1 LSFKDHFSA
10 LAAGYAVYRPDYP
23 QALFDYLAA
32 VSPRRE
38 CAWDCAT
45 GSGQAA
51 LALAGDFQR
60 VIATDASAEQIAK
73 AYPHPRVHYA
83 VAAAED
89 SALPGCSVDL
99 VTVAQAL
106 HWFDLPRFFTEV
118 ERVLR
123 PDGVLAVWTYN
134 LFRTGIPELDAAIR
148 RLYGDVLD
156 GYWPPE
162 RRLVE
167 RGYQDLSVP
176 FMSLAVPTF
185 EMHSRWD
192 ATHLLGYLHT
202 WSAVRNYRES
212 CGTDPVAALEAEIR
226 ATAGARPLEIRWP
239 LAVRAFRR

>member
-1 LSFKDHFSA
+1 MSFKDHFSA
-10 LAAGYAVYRPDYP
+10 LAAGYAAYRPDYP
-23 QALFDYLAA
+23 QALFDYLASI
-32 VSPRRE
+32 SPRRE

-73 AYPHPRVHYA
+73 AQQHPRVHYV
-83 VAAAED
+83 VATAEN
-89 SALPGCSVDL
+89 SALPDRSVDL
-99 VTVAQAL
+99 VSVAQAL

-134 LFRTGIPELDAAIR
+134 LFRTDIPELDTAIQ

-156 GYWPPE
+156 GFWPPE

-167 RGYQDLSVP
+167 RGYQDLPIP
-176 FMSLAVPTF
+176 FTALAVPRF
-185 EMHSRWD
+185 EMRSRWD
-192 ATHLLGYLHT
+192 ATHLLGYLRT
-202 WSAVRNYRES
+202 WSAVRHYRET
-212 CGTDPVAALEAEIR
+212 CGTDPVAGLEAEIR
-226 ATAGARPLEIRWP
+226 TTAGARPLEIRWP
-239 LAVRAFRR
+239 LAVRVFKR

>member
-10 LAAGYAVYRPDYP
+10 LAAGYAVFRPDYP
-23 QALFDYLAA
+23 QALFEYLAA
-32 VSPRRE
+32 VAPRGE

-51 LALAGDFQR
+51 VALARHFQR

-73 AYPHPRVHYA
+73 AHPHPRVHYA

-89 SALPGCSVDL
+89 SDLPSRSVDL

-118 ERVLR
+118 DRVLR

-134 LFRTGIPELDAAIR
+134 LFRTDIAELDAAIQ

-167 RGYQDLSVP
+167 RGYQDLAIP
-176 FMSLAVPTF
+176 FTALAVPTF
-185 EMHSRWD
+185 EMHSCWD
-192 ATHLLGYLHT
+192 ATHLLGYLRT
-202 WSAVRNYRES
+202 WSAVRHYRES
-212 CGTDPVAALEAEIR
+212 CGTDPVAALEEEVR
-226 ATAGARPLEIRWP
+226 ARAGAQSLEIRWP
-239 LAVRAFRR
+239 LAVRVFKR